1 MNNKYNVGETVYIAR
16 NGFVLKTTIEAVMTD
31 HEGNNASY
39 SYAGRVFKDGTAAP
53 YEWESTVSVTFKEAS
68 KLAKKQRA

>member
-31 HEGNNASY
+31 HEGNKASY
-39 SYAGRVFKDGTAAP
+39 SFAGRVFKDGTAAP
-53 YEWESTVSVTFKEAS
+53 YEWESTVFETFKEAA
-68 KLAKKQRA
+68 KLAKEQRA